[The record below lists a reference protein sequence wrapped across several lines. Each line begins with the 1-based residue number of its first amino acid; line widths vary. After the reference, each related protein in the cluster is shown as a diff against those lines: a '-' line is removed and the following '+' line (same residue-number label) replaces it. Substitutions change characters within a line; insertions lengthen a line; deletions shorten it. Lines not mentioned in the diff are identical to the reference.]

1 MITSTQL
8 KGDKMKTGT
17 KVEVKVDGERV
28 FGIVREIKTGRWVA
42 IETCYG
48 IMSFDWADPTLKVLG
63 N

>member
-1 MITSTQL
+1 
-8 KGDKMKTGT
+8 MKTGT